1 MWNNYAEKVNTT
13 TRKINCET
21 AILWDFSYKIV
32 SEAIFGHADV
42 VFQTAW
48 TLSNILSFTTGTL
61 K

>member
-13 TRKINCET
+13 TRKINCEKE
-21 AILWDFSYKIV
+21 ILWDFSYKIV

-42 VFQTAW
+42 VFQTAC
-48 TLSNILSFTTGTL
+48 TLSDILSFTTGTL